1 MLVVECIPNLWWGCC
16 KVVNL
21 MEPLGKVEAAY
32 VEAVAAGIAPN
43 IIKTFR
49 GILASKE
56 GQNQFG

>member
-1 MLVVECIPNLWWGCC
+1 
-16 KVVNL
+16 